1 VIAVAVNY
9 SELADSELMRKVK
22 ASDSRALEA
31 LYNRYSSVL
40 YTLVKKIAKDT
51 ALAEEILIDLFAIIW
66 RKSSLYDERI
76 GNAYCWLV
84 TLARNK
90 AVDTVKRKNAAPED
104 QEEYNEE
111 YEDYFIVPR
120 LSPEID
126 DLDLKTALNI
136 KGNIEDALHKLTDA
150 QQYVL
155 YLAYYEGLNQSEI
168 ATRLKIPIQTVK
180 SKVKLSL
187 GNLKDNL
194 LRGNE

>member
-1 VIAVAVNY
+1 VAVNY
-9 SELADSELMRKVK
+9 SELADTELMYKVK
-22 ASDSRALEA
+22 GSDSRALEA

-40 YTLVKKIAKDT
+40 YTLVKKIVKDNE
-51 ALAEEILIDLFAIIW
+51 LAEEVLIDLFAIIW
-66 RKSSLYDERI
+66 RKSNLYDERI
-76 GNAYCWLV
+76 GNVYCWLI

-90 AVDTVKRKNAAPED
+90 AVDSAKRKNGSPEE
-104 QEEYNEE
+104 QETYNDE

-126 DLDLKTALNI
+126 DLDLKTAMNI
-136 KGNIEDALHKLTDA
+136 KGNIEEALHKLTDA

-155 YLAYYEGLNQSEI
+155 YLAYYEGLSQSEI

-194 LRGNE
+194 LKGDE

>member
-1 VIAVAVNY
+1 MAVNY
-9 SELADSELMRKVK
+9 SELADTELMHKVK
-22 ASDSRALEA
+22 SSDSRALEA

-40 YTLVKKIAKDT
+40 YTLVKKIVKD
-51 ALAEEILIDLFAIIW
+51 ADLAEEVVIDLFAIIW
-66 RKSSLYDERI
+66 RKSHLYDERI
-76 GNAYCWLV
+76 GNAYCWLI

-90 AVDTVKRKNAAPED
+90 AVDAAKRKNGSPEVQD
-104 QEEYNEE
+104 AYNDE

-126 DLDLKTALNI
+126 DLDLKTAMSI
-136 KGNIEDALHKLTDA
+136 KGNIEEALHKLTDA
-150 QQYVL
+150 QQYVI
-155 YLAYYEGLNQSEI
+155 YLAYYEGLSQSEI

-194 LRGNE
+194 LKGGE